1 MAKQLTICGVP
12 EEVSARLAR
21 LSKERG
27 KGVNSIVLEILQ
39 GAVGVQERRNRL
51 QGMATWAYHDMVEF
65 QRVLKA
71 QRGNDEE
78 LWS

>member
-27 KGVNSIVLEILQ
+27 KSVNSIVLEILQ

-51 QGMATWAYHDMVEF
+51 QRMATWADQDMVEF
-65 QRVLKA
+65 QRALKA